1 MKKIVLWL
9 LTIMVVAFL
18 AGFVVLQVSGS
29 NIIDGMFGKKTQI
42 NEEKNVS
49 LQGVN
54 TLSIKT
60 VNPSIKITPTDENE
74 IRVHFYGSVNG
85 NRTDNKLETGV
96 SGDTLS
102 IEVTHKKPSFAI
114 FDLASDENLKLDIY
128 LPRKYSGNLQGST
141 VSGNLNISGLRVAD
155 LVASSNSGDVILNNL
170 KAAKADITNT
180 SGMIDSN
187 GLVADTTIGNV
198 SGEVKGSFKELAS
211 SISIKS
217 TSGDTDLALPQ
228 SAGFKVNFQTVSGDF
243 SSMFPEGPGSSD
255 KKNVS
260 FTNGDGRTNITV
272 SSVSGSLKVSKN

>member
-29 NIIDGMFGKKTQI
+29 NVIDGMFGKKTQI
-42 NEEKNVS
+42 NEEKSVG

-54 TLSIKT
+54 TVSIKT

-85 NRTDNKLETGV
+85 NRTDNKLETSV

-155 LVASSNSGDVILNNL
+155 LVASSNSGDVILNGL

-180 SGMIDSN
+180 SGMIDTN
-187 GLVADTTIGNV
+187 GLVADTTISNV
-198 SGEVKGSFKELAS
+198 SGEIKGSFKELAS
-211 SISIKS
+211 SINIKS
-217 TSGDTDLALPQ
+217 TSGDADLALPQ
-228 SAGFKVNFQTVSGDF
+228 AAGFKVNFQTVSGDF
-243 SSMFPEGPGSSD
+243 SSNFPEGPGSSD

-272 SSVSGSLKVSKN
+272 SSVAGSLKVRKN